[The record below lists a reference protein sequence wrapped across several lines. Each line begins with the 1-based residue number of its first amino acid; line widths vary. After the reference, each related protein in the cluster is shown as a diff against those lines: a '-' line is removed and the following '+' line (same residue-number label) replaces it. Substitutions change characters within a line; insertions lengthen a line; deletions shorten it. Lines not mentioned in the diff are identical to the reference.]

1 MTGALLPDD
10 SARDLAAARHPV
22 RAHRARRPPTVE
34 LLTGDVVDVDLLADI
49 PLTDAAGAPQEVLA
63 LVPFRQVR
71 ERGFECHDDGAPL
84 RCLDRRRPRA

>member
-1 MTGALLPDD
+1 MTGTVPDILSDLPP
-10 SARDLAAARHPV
+10 AAPRS
-22 RAHRARRPPTVE
+22 RSSRARPADVE

-84 RCLDRRRPRA
+84 RCLIVRDRAMVT